1 MLIPPPRIQQVAHLG
16 DNLTQV
22 FLAVA
27 ALGFYALLDGAE
39 VELGAKG
46 VAVVGSDDTDIIAT
60 SFEEVSVVG
69 VLANLVAVPL
79 SGPILTLG
87 LLGTLAGNVGTPSPT

>member
-1 MLIPPPRIQQVAHLG
+1 LLLWVA
-16 DNLTQV
+16 T
-22 FLAVA
+22 
-27 ALGFYALLDGAE
+27 
-39 VELGAKG
+39 
-46 VAVVGSDDTDIIAT
+46 TPIIAT

-87 LLGTLAGNVGTPSPT
+87 LLGCILGNIAPALAYPLNATNGFLVTLLECTARVASSLPFATVTTPGITPLLAGLFYFG